1 MKKIL
6 FNVLLISLTIL
17 LQSHIGSPGITL
29 EGEAGPYALT
39 VVVNSPDVIPGTATV
54 DVYITDN
61 AVQEVKLSCLY
72 WFAGAEGTPR
82 ADVALPVPGETGH
95 FTGEIWLMSP
105 GSASLKIEV
114 TGERGA
120 GEVLLPVMAVS
131 TAQKTMEAS
140 LGWTLAGLG
149 LFLTVLMITII
160 GLSSGDS
167 LVKPGEA
174 TSPRTKRR
182 RWIGATVG
190 FVLLSV
196 ILWGGN
202 SWWNSWTNNYQ
213 RYMYKPFTATSSV
226 RVEDNKQILKFEVD
240 SVKLN
245 QLYLTRS
252 LNYLIPDHGKI
263 MHMFLV
269 RAGQLDV
276 FAHLHPK
283 RLDSAHFKTII
294 PPLPPGDYH
303 VFTDVSRLS
312 GFSETIADT
321 VTIPE
326 PTPPLTNNWD
336 DSLLMDTDDTYYITD
351 PVISSNKEVL
361 MPGGDIV
368 VCGSPGQRIM
378 LADSSFVT
386 LEQAK
391 EGEFKVGQLYHLT
404 LAVQD
409 EVGDPATLD
418 PYLGM
423 MGHAVVFKEDGSVY
437 IHLHPVG
444 SYSMAS
450 QETMQARLTQ
460 GSGRVDWNKLP
471 RPAVFRD
478 SIDGV
483 IAELDALPAQQRD
496 SVLLVGMDHPSL
508 DDPDHPD
515 HSIVRFPYTFPT
527 EGKYRIY
534 VQMKRN
540 GRILNGAFDVEVE
553 G

>member
-1 MKKIL
+1 ML
-6 FNVLLISLTIL
+6 VGLTGL
-17 LQSHIGSPGITL
+17 LQGHIGSPGITL

-39 VVVNSPDVIPGTATV
+39 VVVNSPDVIPGTARV
-54 DVYITDN
+54 DVYVTDN
-61 AVQEVKLSCLY
+61 TVQEVKLSCLY

-95 FTGEIWLMSP
+95 FTGEIWLMNP

-114 TGERGA
+114 KGERGA
-120 GEVLLPVMAVS
+120 GEILLPVMAVS

-149 LFLTVLMITII
+149 LFLVILMVTII

-167 LVKPGEA
+167 LVEPGKS
-174 TSPRTKRR
+174 TSTKTKRR
-182 RWIGATVG
+182 RWIGAAVG
-190 FVLLSV
+190 FALLSL

-202 SWWNSWTNNYQ
+202 QWWNSWATDYQ
-213 RYMYKPFTATSSV
+213 RYMYKPFSATSSI
-226 RVEDNKQILKFEVD
+226 RVEDQKQVLKFEVD
-240 SVKLN
+240 SVKLE

-269 RAGQLDV
+269 RAGELDV
-276 FAHLHPK
+276 FAHLHPQ
-283 RLDSAHFKTII
+283 RLDSAHFETII

-303 VFTDVSRLS
+303 VFTDISRLS

-326 PTPPLTNNWD
+326 PAPALTNNWN

-351 PVISSNKEVL
+351 PVTSSSEEVL

-368 VCGSPGQRIM
+368 VCGSPGQKIM

-386 LEQAK
+386 LEQTE
-391 EGEFKVGQLYHLT
+391 EGKFAAGQLYHLT

-409 EVGDPATLD
+409 ENGDPAKLD

-450 QETMQARLTQ
+450 QETMQSRLAS
-460 GSGRVDWNKLP
+460 GSGRIDWSELP
-471 RPAVFRD
+471 QPAVFRD
-478 SIDGV
+478 SIDRT
-483 IAELDALPAQQRD
+483 IATLNALPAYERD
-496 SVLLVGMDHPSL
+496 SALLVGMDHPST
-508 DDPDHPD
+508 DDPNHPD

-527 EGKYRIY
+527 EGSYRIY

-540 GRILNGAFDVEVE
+540 GRILNGAFNVEVE